1 MYRTCFAFSIAF
13 YIENYHHCSLKI
25 IIIVCWKL
33 SSLFDENYHRC
44 SVKIIIIV
52 HWKLSSLFIENYHH
66 CSLKIIIIV
75 LENYH
80 HCSLK
85 IITIVRWKL
94 SSLFVENYHHCS
106 FHQKLLRRQ
115 SPLASKIHLSGVF
128 RSLLNINA
136 GVFCGNSSWLKAIN
150 YFCEKA
156 AT

>member
-25 IIIVCWKL
+25 IIIVRWKL

-66 CSLKIIIIV
+66 RSLKIII
-75 LENYH
+75 
-80 HCSLK
+80 
-85 IITIVRWKL
+85 IVRWKL

-115 SPLASKIHLSGVF
+115 SPLASKIHLSGVL